1 MILDAGKWL
10 FIVKYLII
18 LNKDS
23 HANSFARRGIMSG
36 SLISASV
43 GSADIRKE
51 FYYSS
56 NTLHGGLFWTAAGI
70 TLIALQILPVIGA
83 ITLFCVLTNISAYM
97 REGDFF
103 LQTYFFGSKVA
114 HRLFWII
121 MDVAILQVFFQ
132 GGLVESCDWSGNLL
146 LGALAGRV
154 GVVVESLILNRRL
167 KGGA

>member
-83 ITLFCVLTNISAYM
+83 ITLFCGLTNISAYM

-114 HRLFWII
+114 H
-121 MDVAILQVFFQ
+121 MKGNVGNAINPTANSERTM
-132 GGLVESCDWSGNLL
+132 GIK
-146 LGALAGRV
+146 R
-154 GVVVESLILNRRL
+154 
-167 KGGA
+167 